1 MTQFPSLTSLLSQ
14 CKTMKELKQI
24 HAQVTISGH
33 SSDSYII
40 SKLLLF
46 SATSGP
52 RNTDYSFKL
61 FSSVSSPSSFFYST
75 IIRAFSA
82 SKNPAH
88 AFSLYNQML
97 LAGLSPDHL
106 SLPFLAKAC
115 ARLASLPL
123 GTSLHCD
130 VVKYGFSCDLF
141 VQNSLIHMYASCR
154 DIVSAREVFD
164 GMCVQNLVSW
174 NTMVDGYAKC
184 GDLVAA
190 RNVFDGMPVRDVVSW
205 SALIDGYV
213 KGGELREALSVFAS
227 MCADGMKANAV
238 TMVSVLCACAH
249 LGALDQGRRMHCHLK
264 DNGVC
269 LNLQLSTSLVD
280 MYAKCGSITEA
291 LAVFREVPVVETD
304 VLIWNAIIGGL
315 AMHGRSKES
324 LALFV
329 EMQAAGV
336 QPDEI
341 TYLCLLSACTHGGL
355 VEEAWCFFNLLKAQ
369 GMAPHVEHYACM
381 VDVLG
386 RSGHVEEAYEI
397 VRTMPMLPSAS
408 VLGALLTACQTH
420 GHVHLGELVGR
431 MLVKLDPDHDGRYIG
446 LSSVYALAK
455 QWDDANTMREVMER
469 RGVRKAPGYSAVD
482 VGGNLHRFIA
492 HDKFHRQ
499 TTEIYSMLCFLLNQM
514 KLESDIINDEQFK
527 QEIWENG

>member
-1 MTQFPSLTSLLSQ
+1 
-14 CKTMKELKQI
+14 MKELNQI
-24 HAQVTISGH
+24 HAQATISGH
-33 SSDSYII
+33 SSDNYII

-46 SATSGP
+46 STTSGP
-52 RNTDYSFKL
+52 QTTDYSFKL
-61 FSSVSSPSSFFYST
+61 FSTVSNPGSFFYST
-75 IIRAFSA
+75 IIRAFST

-88 AFSLYNQML
+88 SFSLYNQML
-97 LAGLSPDHL
+97 LAGISPDHF
-106 SLPFLAKAC
+106 SFPFLTKAC

-130 VVKYGFSCDLF
+130 IVKYGFSSDLF

-154 DIVSAREVFD
+154 DIVSARGVFD
-164 GMCVQNLVSW
+164 AMCVRNLVSW

-213 KGGELREALSVFAS
+213 KGGEFREALAVFAS
-227 MCADGMKANAV
+227 MCDDGMKVNAV

-249 LGALDQGRRMHCHLK
+249 LGALDLGRRMHRYIK
-264 DNGVC
+264 DNGMR
-269 LNLQLSTSLVD
+269 LTIQLSTSLVD

-315 AMHGRSKES
+315 AMHGRSKDS
-324 LALFV
+324 LALFE
-329 EMQAAGV
+329 EMQATGRV

-355 VEEAWCFFNLLKAQ
+355 VEDARRFFNLLKAQ
-369 GMAPHVEHYACM
+369 RMAVQVEHYACM

-386 RSGHVEEAYEI
+386 RSGRVEEAYEI
-397 VRTMPMLPSAS
+397 VRTMPMQPSAS

-420 GHVHLGELVGR
+420 GHLHLGELVGQ
-431 MLVKLDPDHDGRYIG
+431 MLIELDPDHDGRYIG
-446 LSSVYALAK
+446 LSSVYASAK
-455 QWDDANTMREVMER
+455 QWDDAKTTREVMER
-469 RGVRKAPGYSAVD
+469 RGVRKTPGYSAVEVD
-482 VGGNLHRFIA
+482 GSLHRFIA
-492 HDKFHRQ
+492 HDKMHQQ
-499 TTEIYSMLCFLLNQM
+499 TTDVYSMLSFLLNQM
-514 KLESDIINDEQFK
+514 KLESDIINGEQFK
-527 QEIWENG
+527 QEIWENV